1 MVKMMEIEYLFKKK
15 GVYLRDGATFFPV
28 YEQIISAEKAT
39 NTTEDV
45 PHAVGTSHNKPH
57 SFDLIRQERVPP
69 VSAVNVP
76 PHARNSLFF
85 F

>member
-1 MVKMMEIEYLFKKK
+1 MFLKKK
-15 GVYLRDGATFFPV
+15 KKRVYLRDGAAFFPV

-45 PHAVGTSHNKPH
+45 PHAVGTSHNKAR
-57 SFDLIRQERVPP
+57 SFDLILQERVPP

-76 PHARNSLFF
+76 QRARNLLF
-85 F
+85 